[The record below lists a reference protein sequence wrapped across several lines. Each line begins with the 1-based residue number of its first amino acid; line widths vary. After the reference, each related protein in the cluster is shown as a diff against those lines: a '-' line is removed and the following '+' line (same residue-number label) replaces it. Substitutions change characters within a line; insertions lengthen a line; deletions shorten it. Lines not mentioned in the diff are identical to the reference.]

1 MVQKHS
7 IGVAILFVFAD
18 NLIVKKLII
27 LFFALMI
34 STFLFSETLP
44 SKLLGIWEAKDRYVF
59 FEQNDEEQPEL
70 VVVLKTYYGWYLNRA
85 AEPAEYNEKE
95 PRVRNTANARNA
107 EHIYIQNINVK
118 ETSNSLYGS
127 LDLSFS
133 RWQKNTVPFFILD
146 NQMYLSYFEKDISE
160 METPEIQEN
169 MATEDSPE
177 IQATS
182 PAWTFYRGI
191 APSQGFMI
199 SQQSLPENIT
209 GYIIDGD
216 KLYDVRYW
224 RTDMDYSTD
233 YITFTYKDDSYQIPK
248 HLRSCETNYSC
259 VSGRSKK
266 VRNTVKP
273 FEYKAENFI
282 FNDDASVF
290 TKNEEPYL
298 KQLADNDTFEELIK
312 ISANISR
319 RDIFVVIVH
328 LPIVLQIIL
337 QIIGIENNGTIQKQI
352 INIAARVVRYQDI
365 AVEHQLLSIITLPCE
380 VDNVCISC

>member
-1 MVQKHS
+1 MKKS
-7 IGVAILFVFAD
+7 FFVCLLLIEVFYSFA
-18 NLIVKKLII
+18 
-27 LFFALMI
+27 
-34 STFLFSETLP
+34 ETIP

-59 FEQNDEEQPEL
+59 FEQNDQDQPQI

-118 ETSNSLYGS
+118 ETANSLYGS
-127 LDLSFS
+127 LDLAFS
-133 RWQKNTVPFFILD
+133 SWQKNTIPFFILD
-146 NQMYLSYFEKDISE
+146 NQLYLSYFEKDIRE
-160 METPEIQEN
+160 EEPF
-169 MATEDSPE
+169 D
-177 IQATS
+177 
-182 PAWTFYRGI
+182 FYRGV

-233 YITFTYKDDSYQIPK
+233 YITFTYKEDSYQIPK
-248 HLRSCETNYSC
+248 HLRSCETNYSS

-273 FEYKAENFI
+273 FAYRAENFI
-282 FNDDASVF
+282 FNDDNTVF

-298 KQLADNDTFEELIK
+298 KQLADRDTFEELIK
-312 ISANISR
+312 IIKEANSR
-319 RDIFVVIVH
+319 RKPDPPALFPESDLDWHWDLIDQ
-328 LPIVLQIIL
+328 LESGNIL
-337 QIIGIENNGTIQKQI
+337 IQQ
-352 INIAARVVRYQDI
+352 VRERQKAFGPRGKD
-365 AVEHQLLSIITLPCE
+365 LGK
-380 VDNVCISC
+380 

>member
-1 MVQKHS
+1 MKK
-7 IGVAILFVFAD
+7 AFFVCLLLIEVFYSFA
-18 NLIVKKLII
+18 
-27 LFFALMI
+27 
-34 STFLFSETLP
+34 ETIP

-59 FEQNDEEQPEL
+59 FEQNDQDQPQI

-118 ETSNSLYGS
+118 ETANSLYGS
-127 LDLSFS
+127 LDLAFS
-133 RWQKNTVPFFILD
+133 SWQKNTIPFFILD
-146 NQMYLSYFEKDISE
+146 NQLYLSYFEKDIRE
-160 METPEIQEN
+160 EEPF
-169 MATEDSPE
+169 D
-177 IQATS
+177 
-182 PAWTFYRGI
+182 FYRGV

-233 YITFTYKDDSYQIPK
+233 YITFTYKEDSYQIPK

-273 FEYKAENFI
+273 FVYRAENFI
-282 FNDDASVF
+282 FNDDNTVF

-298 KQLADNDTFEELIK
+298 KQLADRDTFEELIK
-312 ISANISR
+312 IIKEANSR
-319 RDIFVVIVH
+319 RKPDPPALFPESDLDWHWDLIDQ
-328 LPIVLQIIL
+328 LESGNIL
-337 QIIGIENNGTIQKQI
+337 IQQ
-352 INIAARVVRYQDI
+352 VRERQKAFGPRGKD
-365 AVEHQLLSIITLPCE
+365 LGK
-380 VDNVCISC
+380 

>member
-1 MVQKHS
+1 MALL
-7 IGVAILFVFAD
+7 IFYAD
-18 NLIVKKLII
+18 NFNVKKHII
-27 LFFALMI
+27 LSLTFIF
-34 STFLFSETLP
+34 STFLFAETLP

-59 FEQNDEEQPEL
+59 FEQNDENQPQI

-118 ETSNSLYGS
+118 ETANSLYGS
-127 LDLSFS
+127 LDLAFS
-133 RWQKNTVPFFILD
+133 SWQKNTIPFFILD
-146 NQMYLSYFEKDISE
+146 NQLYLSYFEKDIRE
-160 METPEIQEN
+160 EEPF
-169 MATEDSPE
+169 D
-177 IQATS
+177 
-182 PAWTFYRGI
+182 FYRGV

-224 RTDMDYSTD
+224 RTDMDYSAD
-233 YITFTYKDDSYQIPK
+233 YITFTYKEDSYQIPK
-248 HLRSCETNYSC
+248 HLRSCETNYSS

-273 FEYKAENFI
+273 FAYRAENFI
-282 FNDDASVF
+282 FNDDNTVF

-298 KQLADNDTFEELIK
+298 KQLADRDTFEELIK
-312 ISANISR
+312 IIKEANSR
-319 RDIFVVIVH
+319 RKPD
-328 LPIVLQIIL
+328 LPALFPESDLDWHWDLIDQLESGNIL
-337 QIIGIENNGTIQKQI
+337 IQQ
-352 INIAARVVRYQDI
+352 VRERQKAFGPRGKDRGK
-365 AVEHQLLSIITLPCE
+365 
-380 VDNVCISC
+380 

>member
-1 MVQKHS
+1 MRKSFFVCVFVLFEVFYSFAES
-7 IGVAILFVFAD
+7 I
-18 NLIVKKLII
+18 
-27 LFFALMI
+27 
-34 STFLFSETLP
+34 P
-44 SKLLGIWEAKDRYVF
+44 SKLLGIWESKDRYVF
-59 FEQNDEEQPEL
+59 FEQNDQDQPQI

-95 PRVRNTANARNA
+95 PSVRNTANARNA

-118 ETSNSLYGS
+118 ETANSLYGS
-127 LDLSFS
+127 LDLAFS
-133 RWQKNTVPFFILD
+133 SWQKNTIPFFILD
-146 NQMYLSYFEKDISE
+146 NQLYLSYFEKDIRE
-160 METPEIQEN
+160 EEPF
-169 MATEDSPE
+169 D
-177 IQATS
+177 
-182 PAWTFYRGI
+182 FYRGV

-233 YITFTYKDDSYQIPK
+233 YITFTYKEDSYQIPK

-273 FEYKAENFI
+273 FVYRAENFI
-282 FNDDASVF
+282 FNDDNTVF

-298 KQLADNDTFEELIK
+298 KQLADRDTFEELIK
-312 ISANISR
+312 IIKEANSR
-319 RDIFVVIVH
+319 RKPDPPALFPESDLDWHWDLIDQ
-328 LPIVLQIIL
+328 LESGNIL
-337 QIIGIENNGTIQKQI
+337 IQQ
-352 INIAARVVRYQDI
+352 VRERQKAFGPRGKD
-365 AVEHQLLSIITLPCE
+365 LGK
-380 VDNVCISC
+380 